1 MTKNQTPKTTSMPT
15 FDGRQTRIQDGLQ
28 MVTNGAQV
36 MSEGLQMVARPQQGN
51 QLLGYGRQTPGQTTS
66 QSSFAPASG
75 PKIPPMKK

>member
-1 MTKNQTPKTTSMPT
+1 MSKNQTPKATSMPT
-15 FDGRQTRIQDGLQ
+15 FDGRQIRIQDGLQ

-36 MSEGLQMVARPQQGN
+36 MSEGCKW
-51 QLLGYGRQTPGQTTS
+51 LLGHNKVTNFRGYGRQTSGQTTS

>member
-1 MTKNQTPKTTSMPT
+1 
-15 FDGRQTRIQDGLQ
+15 

-51 QLLGYGRQTPGQTTS
+51 QLPGYGRQTSGQTTS